1 LLSIRFKPKDDYFFD
16 SFDQLTG
23 LLMEGTATL
32 KDFVINDGDP
42 YPRLEKLNQ
51 LEAEGDSIFG
61 AILDKLNTSF
71 ITPFDREDIYELSK
85 ELNKILDHIQG
96 TMEKIVLYKAGQ
108 PKDTSIREMIVVLEN
123 AVIEVQKAVRDL
135 RQLHQKYP
143 QVLAS
148 CDLIRQYENEGDHLY
163 RKGLAELFETK
174 DAIEIIKWKEILE
187 HLEST
192 LDYCQD
198 ASYVLKGVA
207 VKYV

>member
-1 LLSIRFKPKDDYFFD
+1 MRFKPKDHYFFD
-16 SFDQLTG
+16 SFDQLAR
-23 LLMEGTATL
+23 LLIEGTAAL
-32 KDFVINDGDP
+32 KDYVVNDGDP
-42 YPRLEKLNQ
+42 LPRLEKLNQ
-51 LEAEGDSIFG
+51 LEAEGDNIFG
-61 AILDKLNTSF
+61 AILDKLNTTF
-71 ITPFDREDIYELSK
+71 IIPFDREDIYELSK

-108 PKDTSIREMIVVLEN
+108 PKDTSVREMVLLLESS
-123 AVIEVQKAVRDL
+123 VIEVKKAVGDL
-135 RQLHQKYP
+135 RQLNQNYQ

-148 CDLIRQYENEGDHLY
+148 CDLIRQYENDGDHLY
-163 RKGLAELFETK
+163 RQGLAQLFDTK

-198 ASYVLKGVA
+198 VSYVLKGVA

>member
-1 LLSIRFKPKDDYFFD
+1 MVAIRLKPRDDYFFE
-16 SFDQLTG
+16 QLNHMTS
-23 LLMEGTATL
+23 LLIEGTGIL
-32 KDFVINDGDP
+32 KDFVERDGDP
-42 YPRLEKLNQ
+42 NPRLERLNQ
-51 LEAEGDSIFG
+51 VEAEGDNTFG
-61 AILDKLNTSF
+61 AILDKLNTTF

-108 PKDTSIREMIVVLEN
+108 PKDTNIRQMILVLEK
-123 AVIEVQKAVRDL
+123 AVQEVQKAVGHLSSLSQHYRE
-135 RQLHQKYP
+135 
-143 QVLAS
+143 VLTC
-148 CDLIRQYENEGDHLY
+148 CDLIREYESEGDHLY
-163 RKGLAELFETK
+163 RQGLAELFETK